1 MTMTTTT
8 HPSWCCRDELG
19 EPDPRVHRSQR
30 LSVDCG
36 GGGSAEVVIE
46 QRAGEQGPADS
57 PSSPQIVLTTQEGCQ
72 ARFTPEAARELAIAL
87 LRQNYAAFG
96 SAATAQPPGG

>member
-1 MTMTTTT
+1 MTVTTTT
-8 HPSWCCRDELG
+8 HPSWCCRNELG
-19 EPDPRVHRSQR
+19 GPDPRVHRSER
-30 LSVDCG
+30 LSVDC

-46 QRAGEQGPADS
+46 QRAHEHRADDTAAG
-57 PSSPQIVLTTQEGCQ
+57 PQIVLTTAEGCQ

-96 SAATAQPPGG
+96 SVSTAQRPGV